1 MPLFSCAQPP
11 TAFPS
16 IAALFRLW
24 TDSSR
29 LAVYSV
35 WLVSVGGVL
44 LRLPLARMGPPDPA
58 LGSRRASEKPFSFCL
73 LCILVTV
80 RAYILLGI
88 GKNECFPFPRCL
100 LDGFGL
106 LCWDKQDPSFRVSL
120 IRLARANYWNGFV
133 ETCDF
138 DICGKMKE
146 EWDAQPKLI
155 RVLRQTTAH
164 APRNQELKQAQNGGG
179 DDEIL
184 VRQQKHTTTSRDG
197 GWCHEFPCIVFLRVV
212 WFFNQTSSIHDSFGQ
227 IQLIGSRYV

>member
-1 MPLFSCAQPP
+1 MCWLTTAIVMEKRRREFIPCSSWLLLLLDCRVHVPRMPIGRHRQFPTKMPLFSCAQPP

-35 WLVSVGGVL
+35 WLVSVGVVL

-106 LCWDKQDPSFRVSL
+106 LCWDK
-120 IRLARANYWNGFV
+120 
-133 ETCDF
+133 
-138 DICGKMKE
+138 
-146 EWDAQPKLI
+146 
-155 RVLRQTTAH
+155 
-164 APRNQELKQAQNGGG
+164 
-179 DDEIL
+179 
-184 VRQQKHTTTSRDG
+184 
-197 GWCHEFPCIVFLRVV
+197 
-212 WFFNQTSSIHDSFGQ
+212 
-227 IQLIGSRYV
+227 